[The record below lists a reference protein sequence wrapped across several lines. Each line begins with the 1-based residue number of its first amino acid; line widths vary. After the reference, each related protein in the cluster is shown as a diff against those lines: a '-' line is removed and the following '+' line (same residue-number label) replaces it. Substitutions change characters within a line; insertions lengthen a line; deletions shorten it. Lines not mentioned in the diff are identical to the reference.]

1 MSTRKIKDAVDRS
14 TGEKVYYKGHAK
26 ATFMSDGRTVEDAIK
41 TAGGGGGM
49 AVIDHGTAD
58 TTFTLTSGVIHKW
71 GIVSSLTLS
80 VPEDTEGMLNQYRV
94 IFTASSNFSITLPD
108 TMVWSGGEV
117 PEFSEW
123 KKYELNIEGG
133 RIAFDEFED
142 MDGYELDWVE
152 NDATDKDYIITDI
165 IPQTGDTGVECS
177 AISYSTNTCFVVGAR
192 SGDTTQTDA
201 GCLFRTSGTV
211 YTVDW
216 NSTRHDL
223 GSCTVGEVTNF
234 SLTGTPLTATQ
245 NLPLYIFGVNK
256 SGEVGF
262 NEHIRVYYIRL
273 LGADGTPRVNLVPY
287 RKKGQFGM
295 LDKVSGKFYP
305 SVLGK
310 LTGGYNE

>member
-1 MSTRKIKDAVDRS
+1 MSYNSK
-14 TGEKVYYKGHAK
+14 YKGEEVEAK
-26 ATFMSDGRTVEDAIK
+26 LDKIDSLNAGMEDTDETVEDVVALSGA
-41 TAGGGGGM
+41 TP
-49 AVIDHGTAD
+49 VVDHGTSD
-58 TTFTLTSGVIHKW
+58 TTFTLTSGVIHRW
-71 GIVSSLTLS
+71 SIVSSLTLS

-117 PEFSEW
+117 PEFSKL

-133 RIAFDEFED
+133 RIAFDEFEN
-142 MDGYELDWVE
+142 MDDHELDWVE

-177 AISYSTNTCFVVGAR
+177 AVSYTTNTNFVVGAR
-192 SGDTTQTDA
+192 SGDVTQTDVA
-201 GCLFRTSGTV
+201 CLFRTSGTV

-223 GSCTVGEVTNF
+223 GSCKVGEVVNF
-234 SLTGTPLTATQ
+234 SFTDTPLTATQ
-245 NLPLYIFGVNK
+245 NLPWYIFGVNK
-256 SGEVGF
+256 LGEVGF

-295 LDKVSGKFYP
+295 FDKVSGKFYP